1 MFTRHL
7 TKTYYFHVRTNSYS
21 KKPTTPKYLFLIP
34 IALIT
39 LHAFL
44 MNGYYYAHRQLTTGT
59 YLSSIFAKIDPSL
72 FENSIYVQAVNRT
85 NLRISLF
92 YDICPLIIKYCDF
105 ETFAIVQAVISLF
118 FVLAGIF
125 TLTKVIFG
133 NSTAG
138 YLATI
143 LYTTELNNWTLG
155 SPAPY
160 LNFFHHGL
168 PYAYPLTIWS
178 MVFFFQRRFS
188 LSFLLAGLS
197 WNFHPMFTLF
207 LLFSYFIYWI
217 FNRKEFKPTTI
228 IGCLLLFTLIAL
240 PALINAFSHFGS
252 SSAYGSLWLKG
263 VRWVA
268 GYTCFPSSW
277 PRLWLVRAS
286 MFFLLFICT
295 LSTIPH
301 NQRKKI
307 VIFTVSIGI
316 LCVVG
321 TLFADIYPISL
332 IIKMSLWRSSVI
344 YLILAISCI
353 GYALN
358 KTLDHTITKR
368 FLVISI
374 IVLLTGYLK
383 CFKLYYLPFLTGF
396 LLITLYENQVK
407 KHFPFLSKKFSIL
420 FFTFISLLF
429 TYHLMSH
436 PGGLRLL
443 LFFGFTLLFLLSVPL
458 LERYTK
464 RYDLIKHVWIFPLLF
479 IVMFDCAVLYHK
491 GGPAIY
497 YHGRIQGKPDPW
509 AEIQHFAK
517 MHSEKDDLFI
527 VPPYMN
533 DFTTYSSRAILGDWA
548 EGSTLL
554 YLDNQFT
561 QEWFARMYDL
571 GCRPYNRFQEYN
583 SLKTDK
589 ILKVARKYGA
599 KFVVTKKPKTF
610 ALKQLYENK
619 EFILYETTHLQ

>member
-1 MFTRHL
+1 M
-7 TKTYYFHVRTNSYS
+7 RTNSYS

-168 PYAYPLTIWS
+168 PYTYPLAVWS
-178 MVFFFQRRFS
+178 MVFFFQKRYPLS
-188 LSFLLAGLS
+188 LLLAGLS
-197 WNFHPMFTLF
+197 CDFHPMFTAF
-207 LLFSYFIYWI
+207 LLFSYFIYWLI
-217 FNRKEFKPTTI
+217 NRKEFKPITI
-228 IGCLLLFTLIAL
+228 MMCLLLFTLT
-240 PALINAFSHFGS
+240 AFPVLFKSLLHLGDG
-252 SSAYGSLWLKG
+252 SAYGPLWLKG

-277 PRLWLVRAS
+277 PSAWLARAG
-286 MFFLLFICT
+286 MFFVLFSVT
-295 LSTIPH
+295 LFTIPRD
-301 NQRKKI
+301 QRKKI
-307 VIFTVSIGI
+307 VIFIVSVGI

-321 TLFADIYPISL
+321 TLFADIYPIPL

-344 YLILAISCI
+344 YLILALPCI
-353 GYALN
+353 GYVLN
-358 KTLDHTITKR
+358 TILDHTLTKR

-374 IVLLTGYLK
+374 LILLTGYLK

-396 LLITLYENQVK
+396 FLLAIYEKQVK
-407 KHFPFLSKKFSIL
+407 NYVPFLQKKFSTL
-420 FFTFISLLF
+420 FFTFLSLLLI
-429 TYHLMSH
+429 YHSMSNH
-436 PGGLRLL
+436 DGLRML
-443 LFFGFTLLFLLSVPL
+443 LFFGFTLFFLLAVML
-458 LERYTK
+458 CERYSIRKLLLK
-464 RYDLIKHVWIFPLLF
+464 RAWILPALF
-479 IVMFDCAVLYHK
+479 VIIFDCAVLYHK
-491 GGPAIY
+491 GGPEIY
-497 YHGRIQGKPDPW
+497 YHGWIQGKPDPW
-509 AEIQHFAK
+509 AELQTFARMNSK
-517 MHSEKDDLFI
+517 KDDLFI

-533 DFTTYSSRAILGDWA
+533 DFTTYSKRAILGDWA

-554 YLDNQFT
+554 YLDSQFT
-561 QEWFARMYDL
+561 QEWLARMYDL
-571 GCRPYNRFQEYN
+571 GCKPYNWFQEYN
-583 SLKTDK
+583 SLKTETM
-589 ILKVARKYGA
+589 LKVAKKYGA
-599 KFVVTKKPKTF
+599 TFIVTEKPKTF
-610 ALKQLYENK
+610 NLNKLYENK
-619 EFILYETTHLQ
+619 RFILYEAGYLES